1 MAVIGIDLGT
11 TNSLAAVWKDNKVG
25 LIQNRLGSELTP
37 SVVSIQDG
45 EILVGQ
51 HAKERLVGSPEFTA
65 AGFKRYMGTNKKY
78 ELGGRFFSPEELSS
92 FVIKKLAEDAARA
105 LGEEIEEAVISVPA
119 YFNNEQRNAT
129 KLAAELAGV
138 RCERIVNEPSAA
150 ALFCRI
156 GKTDVEQ
163 TVLVFDMGGG
173 TLDVSVVDCF
183 ENIVEIQAIAG
194 DNHLGGRDFD
204 ELIAKKFCEE
214 NGLDYGE
221 LSDKNRQALLRR
233 AELCKMELSSENCE
247 ESVLHFRYEEKE
259 YQAAF
264 TNERL
269 VEICSALF
277 LRMKQVIQRALK
289 DSGNMPEDITD
300 ILPVGGSCEMPVVR
314 EYLSHLFK
322 RHVEKLFDGGK
333 IVASGLG
340 VYCGIK
346 MRGESIKDILMT
358 DVCPFSLG
366 TQVRN
371 PENSQFPIMS
381 VIIERNTVLPASA
394 TCVYTTTSDS
404 PYFQIY
410 QGESYYVNENVKIG
424 GVGFTEGVEDKAS
437 ALADGQMEI
446 ALTFSYDIN
455 GILDVTAKVLAT
467 GQEKR
472 VSIVSANNP
481 LTPEEI
487 EKRRTNVKKI
497 GFADNEENKAV
508 LALAMR
514 IYEESIGTVRKKAE
528 EILYYFNSVLK
539 TNSPIKIKKARE
551 SCLPVLRLLDAY
563 VNRDVFEPEWDDGGD
578 LE

>member
-11 TNSLAAVWKDNKVG
+11 TNSLAAVWKNNKAE
-25 LIQNRLGSELTP
+25 LIKNRLGSELTP
-37 SVVSIQDG
+37 SVVSVHDA

-51 HAKERLVGSPEFTA
+51 HAKERLVSNPELTA
-65 AGFKRYMGTNKKY
+65 AGFKRYMGTNKKF
-78 ELGGRFFSPEELSS
+78 ELGGYTFSPEELSS
-92 FVIKKLAEDAARA
+92 LVIKKLVEDAKIA

-129 KLAAELAGV
+129 KLAARLAGV
-138 RCERIVNEPSAA
+138 HCERIINEPSAA

-156 GKTDVEQ
+156 GNPDTEQ

-194 DNHLGGRDFD
+194 DNHLGGKDFD

-214 NGLDYGE
+214 NGLDYEG

-233 AELCKMELSSENCE
+233 AELCKIELSEAESSE
-247 ESVLHFRYEEKE
+247 LHFRYEEKE
-259 YQAAF
+259 YQYTF
-264 TNERL
+264 TNQQL
-269 VEICSALF
+269 VETCGELF
-277 LRMKQVIQRALK
+277 LRMKQIIQRALK

-322 RHVEKLFDGGK
+322 RRVEKLIDGNK
-333 IVASGLG
+333 IVAAGLG

-346 MRGESIKDILMT
+346 MRNDDIKDILMT

-366 TQVRN
+366 TQVKN
-371 PENSQFPIMS
+371 PENTQFPIMS

-394 TCVYTTTSDS
+394 TRLYTTQSDQ

-424 GVGFTEGVEDKAS
+424 GFGFEEGIEDITA
-437 ALADGQMEI
+437 ALNGGKMEI

-467 GQEKR
+467 GQEKH
-472 VSIVSANNP
+472 VSIVSENNP

-487 EKRRTNVKKI
+487 EKRRSNMGKI

-508 LALAMR
+508 LALASR
-514 IYEESIGTVRKKAE
+514 IYEESVGTVREKAE

-551 SCLPVLRLLDAY
+551 QCLPILEMLDAY
-563 VNRDVFEPEWDDGGD
+563 VNRDMFEPEWEDND
-578 LE
+578 